1 MSDYLRQRTRERREQ
16 FGKTAPAATPRP
28 VKKTVSPLSVTESP
42 ERTVFTLAP
51 RLGGGFFGLFKRTI
65 GPAETVT
72 ITRTTLTLAVNGG
85 PPREFAFGRM
95 YNPRVVVTEGG
106 NSNRAPG
113 EIHFEYG
120 SETVC
125 FAVGLEKADA
135 KRILNVL
142 RERMT
147 AFFE

>member
-16 FGKTAPAATPRP
+16 FGKTASNTTPRRA
-28 VKKTVSPLSVTESP
+28 KKTVSPLSVTESP
-42 ERTVFTLAP
+42 DRTVFTLAP

-72 ITRTTLTLAVNGG
+72 ITRKALALAVNGG
-85 PPREFAFGRM
+85 TPREFALEKM
-95 YNPRVVVTEGG
+95 YNPRVLVTEGG
-106 NSNRAPG
+106 NSNRAPA
-113 EIHFEYG
+113 EIRFEYG
-120 SETVC
+120 AETVS

-135 KRILNVL
+135 KRIFNVL

-147 AFFE
+147 TAFQ